1 MTNTTDAAGMTTP
14 ARPALSPTPRSTVG
28 RLNERALLDRAALDD
43 VLDTGLIC
51 HLGIVVDGAPLVLPT
66 VYGRDGD
73 TLYIHGSTAARTL
86 VHGAAG
92 APACIT
98 VTHLDGII
106 YARSA
111 FRHSMNYRSAVVHGS
126 LQRIEDR
133 DDLLH
138 ALRVLCEHA
147 APGAW
152 ANVRPPSRKELAA
165 TMVLAMDLTEASVK
179 VRTGDPGD
187 EPDEI
192 AAGGV
197 WAGVLPV
204 HTGFG
209 VPKPSD
215 DLEAIPIPDYVLHRG
230 PKVTPGVP
238 DAGR

>member
-1 MTNTTDAAGMTTP
+1 MTDTTSA
-14 ARPALSPTPRSTVG
+14 ARPPLSPTPRSTLG
-28 RLNERALLDRAALDD
+28 RLNERAAQGRQALDD
-43 VLDTGLIC
+43 VLDAGLIC

-66 VYGRDGD
+66 VYGRDRD

-86 VHGAAG
+86 VNAAAG

-98 VTHLDGII
+98 VTHVDGII

-111 FRHSMNYRSAVVHGS
+111 FRHSMNYRSAVIHGT
-126 LQRIEDR
+126 LQRL
-133 DDLLH
+133 DDADQRLH
-138 ALRVLCEHA
+138 ALRVLTEHA

-152 ANVRPPSRKELAA
+152 EHARPPSKKELAA

-192 AAGGV
+192 AAGGI

-215 DLEAIPIPDYVLHRG
+215 DLEPMPIPAYVANRG
-230 PKVTPGVP
+230 PIVTPLP
-238 DAGR
+238 TPA